1 MPGGSGKDC
10 THPLWPWVGC
20 TAYHSAR
27 AAPGG
32 AAFPT
37 PKRTRAV
44 NLQFAILALTSLLA
58 IVNPLGAVPL
68 FAALTSSYTPDHRRA
83 TLRRAIATGTAVL
96 FVFAAAGTWILGFFG
111 ITRQAFQIAGGIL
124 FFAVGWDMLQ
134 ARRSRVKTTEE
145 EETESTTK
153 EDVGIIPLGLPTLA
167 GPGAI
172 TTVIALNG
180 QAEALLDS
188 LAVYIAIV
196 LVMASSWVTLA
207 AAPMLTRRLGR
218 TGMNVMTRLMGLL
231 VMVIGAQFVING
243 ATTVVLE
250 IVARTANLRVP

>member
-1 MPGGSGKDC
+1 M
-10 THPLWPWVGC
+10 
-20 TAYHSAR
+20 
-27 AAPGG
+27 
-32 AAFPT
+32 
-37 PKRTRAV
+37 
-44 NLQFAILALTSLLA
+44 NLQFAILAFTSLLA

-68 FAALTSSYTPDHRRA
+68 YVALTAPYTKQHRRE
-83 TLRRAIATGTAVL
+83 TLRRAILTGLGVL
-96 FVFAAAGTWILGFFG
+96 FVFALAGTYILQFFG

-134 ARRSRVKTTEE
+134 ARRSRVKTTQE
-145 EETESTTK
+145 EETESSQK

-180 QAEALLDS
+180 QAESLLES
-188 LAVYIAIV
+188 LAVYASII
-196 LVMASSWVTLA
+196 LVMGICWITLI
-207 AAPMLTRRLGR
+207 AAPALTRRMGQ

-243 ATTVVLE
+243 ATTVVLD
-250 IVARTANLRVP
+250 IVGRVRA